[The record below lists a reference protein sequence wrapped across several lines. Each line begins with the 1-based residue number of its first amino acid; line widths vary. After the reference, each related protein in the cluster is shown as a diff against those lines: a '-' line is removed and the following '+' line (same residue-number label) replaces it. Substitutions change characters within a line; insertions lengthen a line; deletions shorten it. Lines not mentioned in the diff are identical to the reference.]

1 LIVALICV
9 LGAYFLAGCD
19 MIEIVFEEP
28 TEEVTVQDEVIPTEK
43 PTERPDLTPTKR
55 PAKTA
60 TSASSESGSTNLWQV
75 FFTDPGA
82 INDPNHLEGSIP
94 EKLIGYINAAQE
106 TIHIAA
112 FEFNLT
118 PVAEALI
125 AAHKRGVEVQWV
137 TDDENGIDADKE
149 EGHGQFAMLKK
160 AGIKI
165 KDDGRSGLMH
175 NKFWIFDGQIVWT
188 GSTNVTVNCNFR
200 NNNNVI
206 VIESPELAAIYEREF
221 EEMWAGKF
229 GPTSPST
236 VDEQKI
242 KIKSTEVEV
251 YFASED

>member
-1 LIVALICV
+1 
-9 LGAYFLAGCD
+9 
-19 MIEIVFEEP
+19 
-28 TEEVTVQDEVIPTEK
+28 
-43 PTERPDLTPTKR
+43 
-55 PAKTA
+55 
-60 TSASSESGSTNLWQV
+60 
-75 FFTDPGA
+75 
-82 INDPNHLEGSIP
+82 
-94 EKLIGYINAAQE
+94 
-106 TIHIAA
+106 
-112 FEFNLT
+112 
-118 PVAEALI
+118 
-125 AAHKRGVEVQWV
+125 
-137 TDDENGIDADKE
+137 
-149 EGHGQFAMLKK
+149 MLKK

-251 YFASED
+251 YFASEDETISHLIPLVQSAQKSIRFMAFSYTHDKLMEAMLERQKAGVDVRGIFETRGSETEFSALRPMYCAKIPVRQDGNPATFHHKVIVIDNKILITGSLNFSANADETNDENTIVLFNAKVAAKYIQEFERRWAEAVEPDPAKMKCK